1 MTDAT
6 PPAPADG
13 AFADDAAAGGAFA
26 GDAATGGAFTGGAP
40 TGGVPT
46 VGAPVGSAPIDDGTP
61 GPWHDDASAIWHL
74 VDVEDVGLTL
84 PESYP
89 EVVLRERAL
98 PRRRLRIPMGL
109 PEGTA
114 IAYAW
119 RGIPPLRP
127 LTHDLLCDLLQ
138 RHDVQVLAARVTA
151 FEQGLFHA
159 ELDTSSRLGRQVVP
173 CRTSDAV
180 AVVLRQRPAAPLLVA
195 EWVLAAEG
203 ELAAD

>member
-1 MTDAT
+1 MTDSA
-6 PPAPADG
+6 PAAPADRG
-13 AFADDAAAGGAFA
+13 PASPTDGGLAD
-26 GDAATGGAFTGGAP
+26 TG
-40 TGGVPT
+40 
-46 VGAPVGSAPIDDGTP
+46 P
-61 GPWHDDASAIWHL
+61 GPWREDASAIWHL

-89 EVVLRERAL
+89 EVVLRERAM

-119 RGIPPLRP
+119 RGIPPARP

-138 RHDVQVLAARVTA
+138 RYDVQVLAARVTA

-195 EWVLAAEG
+195 EWVLSAEG
-203 ELAAD
+203 ELPAD